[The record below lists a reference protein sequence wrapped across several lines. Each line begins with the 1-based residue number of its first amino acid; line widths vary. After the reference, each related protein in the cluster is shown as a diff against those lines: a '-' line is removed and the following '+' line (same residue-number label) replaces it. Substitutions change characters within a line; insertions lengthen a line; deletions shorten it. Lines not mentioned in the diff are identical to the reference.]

1 MKYISF
7 IFLALFIASCNN
19 SQDNSFVINNVRVFD
34 GELTI
39 DNTNVLVRNGII
51 SAIGPFVEADD
62 IANIDGKGFTLTPGF
77 LNAHA
82 HTEYIDQL
90 NESLRFGVTTVLDM
104 GTFPEHDKILRDAA
118 TSRKDVAD
126 FRSSGIFI
134 TPPGGHG
141 TEYDYIIPTIKNTPD
156 KAKEFVNKRI
166 ELGADYLKIVIN
178 GVRNKERGTPTL
190 DSATVH
196 ALVKA
201 GHDQGKLVVAH
212 VESADDIKLAIEA
225 GVNGL
230 VHQWRDSGY
239 RPDLA
244 NLIASNNVFVVAGDV
259 AVIDGFLNKG
269 PQQLLKDKE
278 IFSYL
283 SELSIKEL
291 NKPMEVPLGLSIA
304 PFMDGLRSL
313 IEADVLLLSGSD
325 AFTGNPRVVHGASY
339 HRMLELFAEAGL
351 PPKKI
356 LRMST
361 SYVAD
366 VFSLNDR
373 GRIKPGLIADLI
385 LINGDPTND
394 IKDTRKISKIW
405 RRGIEVNREP

>member
-1 MKYISF
+1 MSF
-7 IFLALFIASCNN
+7 MFLALFIASCNT
-19 SQDNSFVINNVRVFD
+19 SQDDSFIINNVRVFD

-51 SAIGPFVEADD
+51 NAIGPFIEADD
-62 IANIDGKGFTLTPGF
+62 IPNIDGKGFTLTPGF

-82 HTEYIDQL
+82 HTEFIDQL

-118 TSRKDVAD
+118 ASRKDMAD

-141 TEYDYIIPTIKNTPD
+141 TEYDYIIPTINNTPD
-156 KAKEFVNKRI
+156 KAKEFVDKRI

-178 GVRNKERGTPTL
+178 GVRNKKNGTPTL

-212 VESADDIKLAIEA
+212 VESAEDIKLAIEA

-230 VHQWRDSGY
+230 VHQWRDSGR

-244 NLIASNNVFVVAGDV
+244 NLIASNNIFVVAGDV
-259 AVIDGFLNKG
+259 AVIDGFLNQG
-269 PQQLLKDKE
+269 PQELLKDKE
-278 IFSYL
+278 ISPYL
-283 SELSIKEL
+283 SGLSIKEL

-304 PFMDGLRSL
+304 PFIDGLRSL

-351 PPKKI
+351 PPQKI
-356 LRMST
+356 LQMST

-394 IKDTRKISKIW
+394 IKDTLKISKIW